1 MIGFVHP
8 DPLRLEEGA
17 PAVVFSAG
25 GQRVV
30 LRGTGCRG
38 LLPGWRAT
46 LLYSGFAPLL
56 VMQLVHEGGARAVWY
71 LCSEGHRLG
80 DRVDGLTPRDRTLLS
95 RAAAPVLGEMVRALL
110 QDPHPALRPAA
121 QGFLAL
127 DEACRLDLM
136 GLCRD
141 RLAAGPLELLPLA
154 AVPELLL
161 ASPADD
167 AAPVTLRRPHLR
179 DLLAT
184 DLQAM
189 LPDIVAGGRF
199 MVPDPVGGT
208 PVASQGSLCIDDF
221 HFAYRFVASGGL
233 VFYLIAGHEHAQL
246 YALYLPRPGLL
257 LCGQG
262 QEGMAAGA
270 QGFLPEALSH
280 HLVVH
285 GAAFAG
291 YLGAPLR
298 GVSAP
303 LRAPPWSHIGHQL
316 WNELS
321 GIERVLAD
329 VAEGAPLPEWIVP
342 DAERP
347 IEFYGPIDTLFPRLV
362 GSVRRGLL
370 RDARELIGHAYANG
384 RLVIR
389 ATDAF
394 VSADLRR
401 RLLAHAEA
409 VAPEPPG
416 LAQLDG
422 EAGADAPWPV
432 LLLGLR
438 VENRTL
444 TDLLG
449 FYGRLITALRGRYPR
464 ARFVVDGHNVTADGA
479 RHRSH
484 GERAGQER
492 AVAAAEAGILEG
504 LRSLHGVAAIV
515 DAIGL
520 TVPENLRLI
529 ARCDGF
535 VSVWGAG
542 LAKYR
547 WACNKPG
554 YVMTGRW
561 NLEHRADLRI
571 YELPTMLEAPTR
583 LRWLAAEHVAD
594 RPLDHPTLVMPYPH
608 AQWANFDI
616 DEEAAIADIVE
627 FVASLAST
635 TTGRRQSKGLRPMTP
650 SKAEPLKSASL

>member
-8 DPLRLEEGA
+8 DPLRLEDDA
-17 PAVVFSAG
+17 PAVVFSPAG
-25 GQRVV
+25 RRVV

-56 VMQLVHEGGARAVWY
+56 VMQLVHEDGARAVWY

-110 QDPHPALRPAA
+110 QDPHPVLRPAA
-121 QGFLAL
+121 QGFLEL

-136 GLCRD
+136 RLCRD
-141 RLAAGPLELLPLA
+141 RLAATPLELLPLA
-154 AVPELLL
+154 GAPELLL
-161 ASPADD
+161 ASPGDD

-189 LPDIVAGGRF
+189 LPGIVAAGRF
-199 MVPDPVGGT
+199 VVPDPVSGR

-221 HFAYRFVASGGL
+221 HFAYRFVAAGGL
-233 VFYLIAGHEHAQL
+233 VFYLIAGHEHSQL

-257 LCGQG
+257 LCGPG

-270 QGFLPEALSH
+270 QGFLAEALSH

-285 GAAFAG
+285 GDAFAA
-291 YLGAPLR
+291 YLAVPPR
-298 GVSAP
+298 GVSVP

-321 GIERVLAD
+321 GIERFLAG
-329 VAEGAPLPEWIVP
+329 AAAAGEGAALPEWIVP

-347 IEFYGPIDTLFPRLV
+347 IEFYGAIDTLFPQLA

-370 RDARELIGHAYANG
+370 RDARGLIGYAYANR

-389 ATDAF
+389 ATGTF
-394 VSADLRR
+394 VSAALRH

-422 EAGADAPWPV
+422 QHGADAPWPV

-449 FYGRLITALRGRYPR
+449 FYGRLVAALLGRYPG

-479 RHRSH
+479 KHRSH
-484 GERAGQER
+484 GERPGQQD
-492 AVAAAEAGILEG
+492 AVAAAERAVLEG
-504 LRSLHGVAAIV
+504 LRALHGPAAIV
-515 DAIGL
+515 DAVGL
-520 TVPENLRLI
+520 TMPENLRLV

-571 YELPTMLEAPTR
+571 YELPTMLESPTE
-583 LRWLAAEHVAD
+583 LRWLAAAHVAD
-594 RPLDHPTLVMPYPH
+594 RPLDHPTLVMPHPH

-616 DEEAAIADIVE
+616 DEAAAIADILA
-627 FVASLAST
+627 FVASLGSGDRAHEQDAD
-635 TTGRRQSKGLRPMTP
+635 RRVG
-650 SKAEPLKSASL
+650 

>member
-8 DPLRLEEGA
+8 DPLRIEDGA
-17 PAVVFSAG
+17 PALVFLLDR
-25 GQRVV
+25 QQVV

-46 LLYSGFAPLL
+46 LLYSGFAPFLL
-56 VMQLVHEGGARAVWY
+56 MQLVHESGARAVWY

-80 DRVDGLTPRDRTLLS
+80 DHVAGLTPRDRTLLS
-95 RAAAPVLGEMVRALL
+95 RAASPVLGELVRALL
-110 QDPHPALRPAA
+110 QDPNPVLRPAA
-121 QGFLAL
+121 EGFLAL

-136 GLCRD
+136 GLCRE
-141 RLAAGPLELLPLA
+141 RLAAGPLELLPLVA
-154 AVPELLL
+154 APQSLL

-167 AAPVTLRRPHLR
+167 RAALTLRRPHLH

-189 LPDIVAGGRF
+189 LPAIVAGGRF
-199 MVPDPVGGT
+199 EVPDPVSGA

-221 HFAYRFVASGGL
+221 HFAYRFVAAGGL
-233 VFYLIAGHEHAQL
+233 VFYLIAGHEHSQV

-257 LCGQG
+257 LCGPG

-270 QGFLPEALSH
+270 QRFLPDALSH

-285 GAAFAG
+285 GTAYAA
-291 YLGAPLR
+291 YLAAPLR
-298 GVSAP
+298 GVSVP

-316 WNELS
+316 WNELT
-321 GIERVLAD
+321 GIEGFLAAAVTD
-329 VAEGAPLPEWIVP
+329 AALPEWIVP
-342 DAERP
+342 DADRP
-347 IEFYGPIDTLFPRLV
+347 VEFYGPIDTLFPELA

-370 RDARELIGHAYANG
+370 RDARELVGYAYGNG
-384 RLVIR
+384 RLVVR
-389 ATDAF
+389 ATGTF
-394 VSADLRR
+394 VSAALRR

-409 VAPEPPG
+409 VSPDQAGQPDRRPERDEQAP
-416 LAQLDG
+416 A
-422 EAGADAPWPV
+422 AAWPV

-449 FYGRLITALRGRYPR
+449 FYGRLIAAVRRRHPR
-464 ARFVVDGHNVTADGA
+464 ARFVIDGHNVAAGGVK
-479 RHRSH
+479 HRSY
-484 GERAGQER
+484 GERAGQEG
-492 AVAAAEAGILEG
+492 ATAAAERAILDG
-504 LRSLHGVAAIV
+504 LRALHGREAIV
-515 DAIGL
+515 DAVGL
-520 TVPENLRLI
+520 SVPENLCLI

-535 VSVWGAG
+535 VAMWGAG

-561 NLEHRADLRI
+561 NLDHRADLGI
-571 YELPTMLEAPTR
+571 YELPTMLEAPTA
-583 LRWLAAEHVAD
+583 LRWLAAEHVTD
-594 RPLDHPTLVMPYPH
+594 RPLDHPSLVMPYPH

-616 DEEAAIADIVE
+616 DEAAAVDGILE
-627 FVASLAST
+627 FIASLGARDDVS
-635 TTGRRQSKGLRPMTP
+635 GAGGS
-650 SKAEPLKSASL
+650 SC

>member
-1 MIGFVHP
+1 MIDLVHP
-8 DPLRLEEGA
+8 DPLRLEDGA
-17 PAVVFSAG
+17 PAVVFSPG
-25 GQRVV
+25 GRRVV
-30 LRGTGCRG
+30 LRGTGCHG

-56 VMQLVHEGGARAVWY
+56 VLQLVHEGGARAVWY

-110 QDPHPALRPAA
+110 QDPHPALGPAA
-121 QGFLAL
+121 QGLLEL

-136 GLCRD
+136 RLCRD

-154 AVPELLL
+154 RTPELLL
-161 ASPADD
+161 ASPGDD
-167 AAPVTLRRPHLR
+167 AAPVALRRPHLR
-179 DLLAT
+179 DLLST

-189 LPDIVAGGRF
+189 LPGIVASGRF
-199 MVPDPVGGT
+199 VVPDPVDGT
-208 PVASQGSLCIDDF
+208 PVVSQGSLCIDDF
-221 HFAYRFVASGGL
+221 HFAYRFVAAGGL
-233 VFYLIAGHEHAQL
+233 VFYLIAGHEHSSV

-257 LCGQG
+257 LCGPG

-285 GAAFAG
+285 GAAFAA
-291 YLGAPLR
+291 YLGAPPTGLS
-298 GVSAP
+298 VP

-321 GIERVLAD
+321 GIERVLG
-329 VAEGAPLPEWIVP
+329 VVEEGAALPEWIVP

-347 IEFYGPIDTLFPRLV
+347 VEFYGPIDTLFPRLA
-362 GSVRRGLL
+362 GHVRRGLL
-370 RDARELIGHAYANG
+370 RDARELIGHAYANR

-409 VAPEPPG
+409 VAPDVPG
-416 LAQLDG
+416 LAQLDP
-422 EAGADAPWPV
+422 EDGADTPWPV

-449 FYGRLITALRGRYPR
+449 FYGRLITALRGRYPQ
-464 ARFVVDGHNVTADGA
+464 ARFVVDGHNVTAGGA
-479 RHRSH
+479 KHRSY
-484 GERAGQER
+484 GEKAGQER
-492 AVAAAEAGILEG
+492 AVAEAERAILEG
-504 LRSLHGVAAIV
+504 LRSRHRTAVIV
-515 DAIGL
+515 EAIGL

-529 ARCDGF
+529 ERCDGF
-535 VSVWGAG
+535 VSLWGAG

-571 YELPTMLEAPTR
+571 YELPTLLESPTE
-583 LRWLAAEHVAD
+583 LRWLAAEHVTD
-594 RPLDHPTLVMPYPH
+594 RPLDHPALVMPYPH
-608 AQWANFDI
+608 GQWANFDI
-616 DEEAAIADIVE
+616 DEEAAIADIVA
-627 FVASLAST
+627 FVASLAT
-635 TTGRRQSKGLRPMTP
+635 DTGACGQDPADRVG
-650 SKAEPLKSASL
+650 